1 MPITKWIRG
10 AAVAGLAILACACG
24 NTTQPA
30 GQQAQES
37 AATFQDFGNYE
48 VHFNALRT
56 DALTADVA
64 RTYGIQRSTNRVM
77 LNVTILHKEAEHA
90 ARKPVDGTVQVDA
103 YNLNGQLKN
112 IQMRRVAEG
121 EAIYYIGEVSIGGT
135 EILVFD
141 ITVTPTGENTPL
153 KMKFQRE
160 FFSG

>member
-1 MPITKWIRG
+1 MPTTKWIRG
-10 AAVAGLAILACACG
+10 AAIAGIAILTCACG
-24 NTTQPA
+24 NNTQPA

-48 VHFNALRT
+48 VHFNAIRT

-90 ARKPVDGTVQVDA
+90 PRKPVDGTVQVDA
-103 YNLNGQLKN
+103 YNLNGQLKSME
-112 IQMRRVAEG
+112 MRRVAEG
-121 EAIYYIGEVSIGGT
+121 DAIYYIGEVSIGGT

-141 ITVTPTGENTPL
+141 ITVTPAGESAPL
-153 KMKFQRE
+153 KMKIQRE

>member
-1 MPITKWIRG
+1 MQTKKWIRG
-10 AAVAGLAILACACG
+10 VMLAGMAMLTCACG

-37 AATFQDFGNYE
+37 AATFQDFGNYS

-77 LNVTILHKEAEHA
+77 LNVTVLQKQAGQA
-90 ARKPVDGTVQVDA
+90 DKAVDGTVEVAA
-103 YNLNGQLKN
+103 YNLNGQLKGLE
-112 IQMRRVAEG
+112 MRRVAEG
-121 EAIYYIGEVSIGGT
+121 DAIYYIGEVSISGT

-141 ITVTPTGENTPL
+141 ITVTPAGETTPL
-153 KMKFQRE
+153 KMKFKRE
-160 FFSG
+160 FFAG